1 MASEAERKRQQE
13 KTTFWQKAKVAFTP
27 GDVSDRSREL
37 SSMADATEA
46 DERRKAELEAIRRKR
61 MNAGE

>member
-1 MASEAERKRQQE
+1 MASERERKRI
-13 KTTFWQKAKVAFTP
+13 ADKVGFFDKLKVSLTP
-27 GDVSDRSREL
+27 GDVSVKQQQLSEIADRN
-37 SSMADATEA
+37 EA